1 MDGDFRLDVA
11 EIVKNLETAEII
23 CLYFPLLRKTLLL
36 DTRFD
41 VEDEPLVKIVPMVE
55 SVEERFRSLR
65 RLRPRFPKPESLTV
79 IPWPKYVDSLLRL
92 GIWQKLVQR
101 FIATGNKGA
110 VRRCH
115 DALEELRRLE
125 RDEFSRVV
133 KGDSYHTV
141 WQQSH

>member
-11 EIVKNLETAEII
+11 EIVKNIETAEII

-41 VEDEPLVKIVPMVE
+41 VEDEPMVKIVPMVDT
-55 SVEERFRSLR
+55 VEERFRTLR

-101 FIATGNKGA
+101 FIATGHKGA
-110 VRRCH
+110 VRSCQET
-115 DALEELRRLE
+115 LEELRRLE
-125 RDEFSRVV
+125 TEEFSRVI

-141 WQQSH
+141 WQQRQ